1 MGLLDSLLRPFKSA
15 GKSVESQT
23 VGKAKTKAKRMQS
36 MPKSRMN
43 SGIGKATSSLNK
55 EISKATKPPKF

>member
-15 GKSVESQT
+15 ERTLESQT
-23 VGKAKTKAKRMQS
+23 VGKAKSKARRMQS

-43 SGIGKATSSLNK
+43 QGISKATSSLNK
-55 EISKATKPPKF
+55 EVTKATKPPKF

>member
-15 GKSVESQT
+15 ERSIEAQT
-23 VGKAKTKAKRMQS
+23 VGKAKNKARRMQS

-43 SGIGKATSSLNK
+43 QGINKATGSLNK
-55 EISKATKPPKF
+55 EIRKATKPPKF